1 MFMFKLN
8 RISSAVLVSGAII
21 ANLSLST
28 CALAAENYIG
38 AGLSAYTR
46 SNVKCGFDDPC
57 ERAGTNTGKIYAGH
71 MFDTLPYNGFNITH
85 GIEAM
90 GYQVGA
96 NKASYL
102 YRHKQMAGA
111 GESSGVGLLYKL
123 EVSFNNDF
131 SIYSRLGTSYGR
143 SSVKFASGMNE
154 SSSSWFAPVVGLGAK
169 YAMTKNISLVADWDR
184 LPSRYNDAHKSVNN
198 MFSLG
203 VNYAF

>member
-1 MFMFKLN
+1 MFKPNQL
-8 RISSAVLVSGAII
+8 SFATVVFGAIL
-21 ANLSLST
+21 ANLALST

-46 SNVKCGFDDPC
+46 SKVKCGFDDPC
-57 ERAGTNTGKIYAGH
+57 EKAGTNTGKIYAGH
-71 MFDTLPYNGFNITH
+71 MFYTLPYNGFNITH

-102 YRHKQMAGA
+102 YKNKLVAGA
-111 GESSGVGLLYKL
+111 GESNGVGLLYKL

-131 SIYSRLGTSYGR
+131 SVYTRVGTSYGR
-143 SSVKFASGMNE
+143 STVKFASGINE

-184 LPSRYNDAHKSVNN
+184 LPSRYSDGRKSANN

-203 VNYAF
+203 VSYNF

>member
-1 MFMFKLN
+1 MFKLN
-8 RISSAVLVSGAII
+8 RISSAALVFGAILT
-21 ANLSLST
+21 NLSFNT
-28 CALAAENYIG
+28 GALAAENYIG
-38 AGLSAYTR
+38 ASLSAYTR
-46 SNVKCGFDDPC
+46 STVKCGFDDPC

-90 GYQVGA
+90 GYQVSA

-102 YRHKQMAGA
+102 YRHRLTAGA
-111 GESSGVGLLYKL
+111 GENRGVGLLYKL

-131 SIYSRLGTSYGR
+131 SIYSRVGTSYGR
-143 SSVKFASGMNE
+143 SSVKFGSGISE

-184 LPSRYNDAHKSVNN
+184 LPIKYSDGHKSVNN

-203 VNYAF
+203 VNFAF

>member
-1 MFMFKLN
+1 MLKLN
-8 RISSAVLVSGAII
+8 RISSAALISGAILT
-21 ANLSLST
+21 NLSLST
-28 CALAAENYIG
+28 CALAAETYIG

-46 SNVKCGFDDPC
+46 STVKCGFDDPC
-57 ERAGTNTGKIYAGH
+57 ERAGTNAGKVYLGH

-90 GYQVGA
+90 GYKLGA
-96 NKASYL
+96 NKANYL
-102 YRHKQMAGA
+102 YRNTHIAGA
-111 GESSGVGLLYKL
+111 GESTGVGLLYKL

-131 SIYSRLGTSYGR
+131 SVYSRVGTSYGR
-143 SSVKFASGMNE
+143 SSVKFASGLSE

-184 LPSRYNDAHKSVNN
+184 LPSRYSDGNKSVNN

-203 VNYAF
+203 VIYKF

>member
-1 MFMFKLN
+1 MFKPNQL
-8 RISSAVLVSGAII
+8 SFATVVFGAIL
-21 ANLSLST
+21 ANLALST
-28 CALAAENYIG
+28 CARAAENYIG

-46 SNVKCGFDDPC
+46 SKVKCGFDDPC
-57 ERAGTNTGKIYAGH
+57 EKAGTNTGKIYAGH

-102 YRHKQMAGA
+102 YKNKLVAGA
-111 GESSGVGLLYKL
+111 GESNGVGLLYKL

-131 SIYSRLGTSYGR
+131 SVYTRVGTSYGR
-143 SSVKFASGMNE
+143 STVKFASGINE

-184 LPSRYNDAHKSVNN
+184 FPSRYSDGRKSANN

-203 VNYAF
+203 VSYNF